1 MKNLPLRAA
10 VALLAALVAGEL
22 RAGALNG
29 WSTEPKAAFAAAKK
43 ADQLVLVDAYAEWCG
58 WCKVL
63 EREVFP
69 HPEFLAATRDFVKL
83 RIDVEDGAEGS
94 ELADRYGA
102 WSLPTLLILEPS
114 GALVGVVEG
123 YAPVGPFVGRLRAEL
138 SLRERVLDG
147 YRRALAGGD
156 VETLRRTAIDF
167 YERQDGARAAA
178 LLEKLL
184 GSTSLEP
191 REEAWTRYFLA
202 DAWRMAGEAERARVA
217 ARSAETAAARAT
229 VEPELD
235 ERLDLLPFWIAEAAR
250 ECGAAAGALAAF
262 EKDHPESPFL
272 DEARRALTRLRADSG
287 PRCT

>member
-1 MKNLPLRAA
+1 MTIRSLRGTAA
-10 VALLAALVAGEL
+10 TLVALVAG
-22 RAGALNG
+22 AAAASQAPG
-29 WSTEPKAAFAAAKK
+29 WASDPKAAFAAAKK
-43 ADQLVLVDAYAEWCG
+43 ADQLVLVDAYADWCG

-83 RIDVEDGAEGS
+83 RVDVEDGGEGT
-94 ELADRYGA
+94 ELAERYGA
-102 WSLPTLLILEPS
+102 WSLPTLLILEPD
-114 GALVGVVEG
+114 GALIGTVEG
-123 YAPVGPFVGRLRAEL
+123 YAPVGPFVDRLRSQLAIH
-138 SLRERVLDG
+138 ERVLEG

-167 YERQDGARAAA
+167 YERQDGARSAA

-202 DAWRMAGEAERARVA
+202 DAWRMAGDAEKARAA
-217 ARSAETAAARAT
+217 ARSAQSAAARVA
-229 VEPELD
+229 VEPELG
-235 ERLDLLPFWIAEAAR
+235 ERLDLLPFWIAETAR

-262 EKDHPESPFL
+262 EKAHPQSPFL
-272 DEARRALTRLRADSG
+272 DEARRALTRLRADAG

>member
-1 MKNLPLRAA
+1 MTIRSLRGTAA
-10 VALLAALVAGEL
+10 TLVALVAG
-22 RAGALNG
+22 AAAASQAPG
-29 WSTEPKAAFAAAKK
+29 WASDPKAAFAAAKK
-43 ADQLVLVDAYAEWCG
+43 ADQLVLVDAYADWCG

-83 RIDVEDGAEGS
+83 RVDVEDGGEGTAI
-94 ELADRYGA
+94 ADRYGA
-102 WSLPTLLILEPS
+102 WSLPTLLILEPD
-114 GALVGVVEG
+114 GALIGTVEG
-123 YAPVGPFVGRLRAEL
+123 YAPVGPFVDRLRSQLAIH
-138 SLRERVLDG
+138 ERVLEG

-167 YERQDGARAAA
+167 YERQDGARSAA

-202 DAWRMAGEAERARVA
+202 DAWRMAGEAEKARAA
-217 ARSAETAAARAT
+217 ARSAQSAAARVA
-229 VEPELD
+229 VEPELG
-235 ERLDLLPFWIAEAAR
+235 ERLDLLPFWIAETAR

-262 EKDHPESPFL
+262 EKAHPQSPFL
-272 DEARRALTRLRADSG
+272 DEARRALTRLRADAG

>member
-1 MKNLPLRAA
+1 MKTRAFRA
-10 VALLAALVAGEL
+10 TAATLIALAAGSSA
-22 RAGALNG
+22 ASQAPG
-29 WSTEPKAAFAAAKK
+29 WASDPKAAFAAAKK
-43 ADQLVLVDAYAEWCG
+43 ADQLVLVDAYADWCG

-83 RIDVEDGAEGS
+83 RVDVEDGGEGT
-94 ELADRYGA
+94 ELAERYGA
-102 WSLPTLLILEPS
+102 WSLPTLLILEPG
-114 GALVGVVEG
+114 GALIGTVEG
-123 YAPVGPFVGRLRAEL
+123 YAPVGPFVDRLRSQLAIH
-138 SLRERVLDG
+138 ERVLEG

-167 YERQDGARAAA
+167 YERQDGARSAA

-202 DAWRMAGEAERARVA
+202 DAWRMAGDAEKARAA
-217 ARSAETAAARAT
+217 ARSAQSAAASVA
-229 VEPELD
+229 VEPELG
-235 ERLDLLPFWIAEAAR
+235 ERLDLLPFWIAETAR

-262 EKDHPESPFL
+262 EKAHPQSPFL
-272 DEARRALTRLRADSG
+272 DEARRALTRLRADAG

>member
-1 MKNLPLRAA
+1 MTIRSLRGTAA
-10 VALLAALVAGEL
+10 TLVALVAG
-22 RAGALNG
+22 AAAASQAPG
-29 WSTEPKAAFAAAKK
+29 WASDPKAAFAAAKK
-43 ADQLVLVDAYAEWCG
+43 ADQLVLVDAYADWCG

-83 RIDVEDGAEGS
+83 RVDVEDGGEGT
-94 ELADRYGA
+94 ELAERYGA
-102 WSLPTLLILEPS
+102 WSLPTLLILEPD
-114 GALVGVVEG
+114 GALIGTVEG
-123 YAPVGPFVGRLRAEL
+123 YAPVGPFVDRLRSQLAIH
-138 SLRERVLDG
+138 ERVLEG

-167 YERQDGARAAA
+167 YERQDGARSAA

-202 DAWRMAGEAERARVA
+202 DAWRMAGEAEKARAA
-217 ARSAETAAARAT
+217 ARSAQSAAARVA
-229 VEPELD
+229 VEPELG
-235 ERLDLLPFWIAEAAR
+235 ERLDLLPFWIAETAR

-262 EKDHPESPFL
+262 EKAHPQSPFL
-272 DEARRALTRLRADSG
+272 DEARRALTRLRADAG

>member
-1 MKNLPLRAA
+1 MKTRAFRA
-10 VALLAALVAGEL
+10 TAATLIALAAGTSA
-22 RAGALNG
+22 ASQAPG
-29 WSTEPKAAFAAAKK
+29 WASDPKAAFAAAKK
-43 ADQLVLVDAYAEWCG
+43 ADQLVLVDAYADWCG

-83 RIDVEDGAEGS
+83 RVDVEDGGEGT
-94 ELADRYGA
+94 ELAERYGA
-102 WSLPTLLILEPS
+102 WSLPTLLILEPG
-114 GALVGVVEG
+114 GALIGTVEG
-123 YAPVGPFVGRLRAEL
+123 YAPVGPFVDRLRSQLAIH
-138 SLRERVLDG
+138 ERVLEG

-167 YERQDGARAAA
+167 YERQDGARSAA

-202 DAWRMAGEAERARVA
+202 DAWRMAGDAEKARAA
-217 ARSAETAAARAT
+217 ARSAQSAAASVA
-229 VEPELD
+229 VEPELG
-235 ERLDLLPFWIAEAAR
+235 ERLDLLPFWIAETAR

-262 EKDHPESPFL
+262 EKAHPQSPFL
-272 DEARRALTRLRADSG
+272 DEARRALTRLRADAG

>member
-1 MKNLPLRAA
+1 MTNLPLRAA
-10 VALLAALVAGEL
+10 VALLAALVAGDL
-22 RAGALNG
+22 RAGTLSG
-29 WSTEPKAAFAAAKK
+29 WSTDPKAAFAAAKT
-43 ADQLVLVDAYAEWCG
+43 ADQLLLVDAYAEWCG

-102 WSLPTLLILEPS
+102 WSLPTLLILEPN

-138 SLRERVLDG
+138 SLRERMLDG
-147 YRRALAGGD
+147 FRRALAGGD

-217 ARSAETAAARAT
+217 AKAAESAAARAT

-235 ERLDLLPFWIAEAAR
+235 ERLDLLPFWIAQAAR

-272 DEARRALTRLRADSG
+272 DEARRALTRLRADAG

>member
-10 VALLAALVAGEL
+10 VALLAVLVAGEL

-202 DAWRMAGEAERARVA
+202 DAWRMAGDAERARVA

>member
-1 MKNLPLRAA
+1 MRIRSFGAT
-10 VALLAALVAGEL
+10 VATLMALVAG
-22 RAGALNG
+22 ASAASQAPG
-29 WSTEPKAAFAAAKK
+29 WSGDPEAAFAAAKK

-69 HPEFLAATRDFVKL
+69 SPEFQAATRDFVKL
-83 RIDVEDGAEGS
+83 RIDVEDGGEGTALAE
-94 ELADRYGA
+94 RYGA
-102 WSLPTLLILEPS
+102 WSLPTLLILEPGGS
-114 GALVGVVEG
+114 LVGTVEG
-123 YAPVGPFVGRLRAEL
+123 YAPVGPFVARLRSQLAIH
-138 SLRERVLDG
+138 ERVLEG

-178 LLEKLL
+178 LLERLL

-202 DAWRMAGEAERARVA
+202 DAWRMAGDAERARTA
-217 ARSAETAAARAT
+217 ARAAQTAAARVT
-229 VEPELD
+229 VEPELG
-235 ERLDLLPFWIAEAAR
+235 ERLDLLPFWIAETAR
-250 ECGAAAGALAAF
+250 ECGAAVGALAAF
-262 EKDHPESPFL
+262 EKAHPQSPFL
-272 DEARRALTRLRADSG
+272 DEARRALSRLRADAG

>member
-1 MKNLPLRAA
+1 MTNRSLRGTAA
-10 VALLAALVAGEL
+10 TLVALVAG
-22 RAGALNG
+22 AAAASQAPG
-29 WSTEPKAAFAAAKK
+29 WASDPQAAFAAAKK
-43 ADQLVLVDAYAEWCG
+43 ADQLVLVDAYADWCG

-83 RIDVEDGAEGS
+83 RVDVEDGGEGT
-94 ELADRYGA
+94 ELAERYGA
-102 WSLPTLLILEPS
+102 WSLPTLLILEPD
-114 GALVGVVEG
+114 GALIGTVEG
-123 YAPVGPFVGRLRAEL
+123 YAPVGPFVDRLRSQLAIH
-138 SLRERVLDG
+138 ERVLEG

-167 YERQDGARAAA
+167 YERQDGARSAA

-202 DAWRMAGEAERARVA
+202 DAWRMAGDAEKARAA
-217 ARSAETAAARAT
+217 ARSAQSAAARVA
-229 VEPELD
+229 VEPELG
-235 ERLDLLPFWIAEAAR
+235 ERLDLLPFWIAETAR

-262 EKDHPESPFL
+262 EKAHPQSPFL
-272 DEARRALTRLRADSG
+272 DEARRALTRLRADAG

>member
-1 MKNLPLRAA
+1 MPSSER
-10 VALLAALVAGEL
+10 
-22 RAGALNG
+22 
-29 WSTEPKAAFAAAKK
+29 WSH
-43 ADQLVLVDAYAEWCG
+43 G
-58 WCKVL
+58 
-63 EREVFP
+63 
-69 HPEFLAATRDFVKL
+69 
-83 RIDVEDGAEGS
+83 GAEGAS
-94 ELADRYGA
+94 LTPEPVAHLRARVVEIRTIEAGETCSYGA
-102 WSLPTLLILEPS
+102 TWRATGPSRIATLGI
-114 GALVGVVEG
+114 G
-123 YAPVGPFVGRLRAEL
+123 YA
-138 SLRERVLDG
+138 DG

-235 ERLDLLPFWIAEAAR
+235 V
-250 ECGAAAGALAAF
+250 
-262 EKDHPESPFL
+262 
-272 DEARRALTRLRADSG
+272 T
-287 PRCT
+287 

>member
-10 VALLAALVAGEL
+10 VALLAALVAGDL
-22 RAGALNG
+22 RAGTLNG
-29 WSTEPKAAFAAAKK
+29 WSTDPRAAFAAAKK
-43 ADQLVLVDAYAEWCG
+43 ADQLLLVDAYADWCG

-69 HPEFLAATRDFVKL
+69 HPEFLAATSDFVKL

-138 SLRERVLDG
+138 SLRERMLDG
-147 YRRALAGGD
+147 YRRTLAGGD

-184 GSTSLEP
+184 SSTSLEP

-217 ARSAETAAARAT
+217 AKAAESAAARAT

-235 ERLDLLPFWIAEAAR
+235 ERLDLLPFWIAQAAR

-272 DEARRALTRLRADSG
+272 DEARRALSRLRADAG

>member
-1 MKNLPLRAA
+1 MKTRAFRA
-10 VALLAALVAGEL
+10 TAATLIALAAGTSTASQ
-22 RAGALNG
+22 APG
-29 WSTEPKAAFAAAKK
+29 WASDPKAAFAAAKK
-43 ADQLVLVDAYAEWCG
+43 ADQLVLVDAYADWCG

-83 RIDVEDGAEGS
+83 RVDVEDGGEGT
-94 ELADRYGA
+94 ELAERYGA
-102 WSLPTLLILEPS
+102 WSLPTLLILEPG
-114 GALVGVVEG
+114 GALIGTVEG
-123 YAPVGPFVGRLRAEL
+123 YAPVGPFVDRLRSQLAIH
-138 SLRERVLDG
+138 ERVLEG

-167 YERQDGARAAA
+167 YERQDGARSAA

-202 DAWRMAGEAERARVA
+202 DAWRMAGDAEKARAA
-217 ARSAETAAARAT
+217 ARSAQSAAASVA
-229 VEPELD
+229 VEPELG
-235 ERLDLLPFWIAEAAR
+235 ERLDLLPFWIAETAR

-262 EKDHPESPFL
+262 EKAHPQSPFL
-272 DEARRALTRLRADSG
+272 DEARRALTRLRADAG